1 MLIIQKFGGSSLA
14 GPERLRRAASIISAA
29 RCQGHAVIAVVSAMG
44 DTTDDLLALAH
55 TLTPDP
61 PPRELDALLG
71 TGEQQSAALL
81 AITLDSIGEAA
92 RSLSGAQAGI
102 FATGVHGDGRIALML
117 PRRLLETLNEERVAV
132 VCGFQGLDAE
142 GDLITLGRGG
152 SDTSAVAI
160 AAARRVS
167 ELPLAITFSPG
178 PNTPHEG
185 EKNLKLAAALRADR
199 CEIYTDVD
207 GIYTAD
213 PRVLPEARYL
223 PAIDYE
229 DMLRLAEAG
238 SQVLHDRSV
247 RLAMEQGVTIT
258 LRSSFTGEG
267 GSVVRRLDESE
278 RPPYAGLTRNPE
290 AGTLTLVGRDAGAEG
305 LSRLVLALA
314 EEGLPVLGGTLGEG
328 FLRVQL
334 PNDRLEEGMRLC
346 HRLFLA

>member
-29 RCQGHAVIAVVSAMG
+29 RRQGHAVIAVVSAMG

-102 FATGVHGDGRIALML
+102 FAAGAHGDGRIALLL
-117 PRRLLETLNEERVAV
+117 PRRLLETLDEGRVAV

-160 AAARRVS
+160 
-167 ELPLAITFSPG
+167 
-178 PNTPHEG
+178 
-185 EKNLKLAAALRADR
+185 AAALRADR

>member
-1 MLIIQKFGGSSLA
+1 M
-14 GPERLRRAASIISAA
+14 
-29 RCQGHAVIAVVSAMG
+29 
-44 DTTDDLLALAH
+44 
-55 TLTPDP
+55 
-61 PPRELDALLG
+61 
-71 TGEQQSAALL
+71 
-81 AITLDSIGEAA
+81 
-92 RSLSGAQAGI
+92 
-102 FATGVHGDGRIALML
+102 
-117 PRRLLETLNEERVAV
+117 

-160 AAARRVS
+160 
-167 ELPLAITFSPG
+167 
-178 PNTPHEG
+178 
-185 EKNLKLAAALRADR
+185 AAALRADR

-278 RPPYAGLTRNPE
+278 RPPYAGLTRSPE

>member
-29 RCQGHAVIAVVSAMG
+29 RRQGHAVIAVVSAMG

-102 FATGVHGDGRIALML
+102 FAAGVHGDGRIALML
-117 PRRLLETLNEERVAV
+117 PRRLLETLDEERVAV

-160 AAARRVS
+160 
-167 ELPLAITFSPG
+167 
-178 PNTPHEG
+178 
-185 EKNLKLAAALRADR
+185 AAALRADR

-258 LRSSFTGEG
+258 LRSSFTGGG

-278 RPPYAGLTRNPE
+278 RPPYTGLTRNPE

-314 EEGLPVLGGTLGEG
+314 EEGLPVLGGTLGAG
-328 FLRVQL
+328 YLRVQL

>member
-14 GPERLRRAASIISAA
+14 GPERLRRAASIISGA
-29 RCQGHAVIAVVSAMG
+29 RRQGHAVIAVVSAMG

-102 FATGVHGDGRIALML
+102 FAAGAHGDGRIALLL
-117 PRRLLETLNEERVAV
+117 PRRLLETLDEGRVAV

-160 AAARRVS
+160 AAA
-167 ELPLAITFSPG
+167 
-178 PNTPHEG
+178 
-185 EKNLKLAAALRADR
+185 LRADR

-213 PRVLPEARYL
+213 PRILPEARYL
-223 PAIDYE
+223 PEIDYE

-238 SQVLHDRSV
+238 SQVLHGRSV
-247 RLAMEQGVTIT
+247 RLAMEQGVTVT
-258 LRSSFTGEG
+258 LRSSFTGGG
-267 GSVVRRLDESE
+267 GSVVRRLDEAE
-278 RPPYAGLTRNPE
+278 RPPYAGLTRNPD
-290 AGTLTLVGRDAGAEG
+290 AGTLTLVGREAGAEA

-314 EEGLPVLGGTLGEG
+314 EEGLPVRGGTLGEG

-334 PNDRLEEGMRLC
+334 PGDRLEEGMRLC
-346 HRLFLA
+346 HRLFLAS

>member
-29 RCQGHAVIAVVSAMG
+29 RREGHAVIAVVSAMG

-102 FATGVHGDGRIALML
+102 FAAGAHGDGRIALLL
-117 PRRLLETLNEERVAV
+117 PRRLLETLDEGRVAV

-160 AAARRVS
+160 AAA
-167 ELPLAITFSPG
+167 
-178 PNTPHEG
+178 
-185 EKNLKLAAALRADR
+185 LRADR

-223 PAIDYE
+223 PEIDYE

-247 RLAMEQGVTIT
+247 RLAMEQGVMVT
-258 LRSSFTGEG
+258 LRSSFTGGG
-267 GSVVRRLDESE
+267 GSVVRRLEDSE

-290 AGTLTLVGRDAGAEG
+290 AGTLTLVGREAGAEA

-334 PNDRLEEGMRLC
+334 PGERLEEGMHLC

>member
-29 RCQGHAVIAVVSAMG
+29 RRQGHAVIAVVSAMG

-102 FATGVHGDGRIALML
+102 FAAGAHGDGRIALLL
-117 PRRLLETLNEERVAV
+117 PRRLLETLDEGRVAV

-160 AAARRVS
+160 AAA
-167 ELPLAITFSPG
+167 
-178 PNTPHEG
+178 
-185 EKNLKLAAALRADR
+185 LRADR

-213 PRVLPEARYL
+213 PRILPEARYL
-223 PAIDYE
+223 PEIDYE

-238 SQVLHDRSV
+238 SQVLHGRSV
-247 RLAMEQGVTIT
+247 RLAMEQGVTVT
-258 LRSSFTGEG
+258 LRSSFTGGG
-267 GSVVRRLDESE
+267 GSVVRRLDEAE
-278 RPPYAGLTRNPE
+278 RPPYAGLTRNPD
-290 AGTLTLVGRDAGAEG
+290 AGTLTLVGREAGAEA

-334 PNDRLEEGMRLC
+334 PGDRLEEGMRLC
-346 HRLFLA
+346 HRLFLAS

>member
-29 RCQGHAVIAVVSAMG
+29 RRQGHAVIAVVSAMG

-102 FATGVHGDGRIALML
+102 FAAGVHGDGRIALML
-117 PRRLLETLNEERVAV
+117 PRRLLETLDEERVAV

-160 AAARRVS
+160 
-167 ELPLAITFSPG
+167 
-178 PNTPHEG
+178 
-185 EKNLKLAAALRADR
+185 AAALRADR

-278 RPPYAGLTRNPE
+278 RPPYAGLTRSPE

-328 FLRVQL
+328 YLRVQL

>member
-1 MLIIQKFGGSSLA
+1 MLIVQKFGGSSLA
-14 GPERLRRAASIISAA
+14 GPERLRRAAAIISKT
-29 RCQGHAVIAVVSAMG
+29 RRQGHAVIAVVSAMG

-55 TLTPDP
+55 ELTPTP

-81 AITLDSIGEAA
+81 AITLDSMGEAA

-102 FATGVHGDGRIALML
+102 FAAGVHGDGRIALMF
-117 PRRLLETLNEERVAV
+117 PRRLLETLDAERVAV
-132 VCGFQGLDAE
+132 VCGFQGLNKE

-160 AAARRVS
+160 AAA
-167 ELPLAITFSPG
+167 
-178 PNTPHEG
+178 
-185 EKNLKLAAALRADR
+185 LRAER

-213 PRVLPEARYL
+213 PRLLPEARYL
-223 PAIDYE
+223 PVIDYE
-229 DMLRLAEAG
+229 DMLLLAEAG

-247 RLAMEQGVTIT
+247 KLAMEQGVEIT
-258 LRSSFTGEG
+258 LRSSLTGEG
-267 GSVVRRLDESE
+267 GSVVRRLGEGE
-278 RPPYAGLTRNPE
+278 RPDYAGLTRS
-290 AGTLTLVGRDAGAEG
+290 AADGTLTLVGRAAGADG

-334 PNDRLEEGMRLC
+334 PGDRLEEGMRLC
-346 HRLFLA
+346 HRLFLS

>member
-29 RCQGHAVIAVVSAMG
+29 RREGHAVIAVVSAMG

-102 FATGVHGDGRIALML
+102 FAAGAHGDGRIALLL
-117 PRRLLETLNEERVAV
+117 PRRLLETLDEGRVAV

-160 AAARRVS
+160 
-167 ELPLAITFSPG
+167 
-178 PNTPHEG
+178 
-185 EKNLKLAAALRADR
+185 AAALRADR

-247 RLAMEQGVTIT
+247 RLAMEQGVTVT
-258 LRSSFTGEG
+258 LRSSFTGGG
-267 GSVVRRLDESE
+267 GSVVRRLDEAE
-278 RPPYAGLTRNPE
+278 RPPYAGLTRNAD
-290 AGTLTLVGRDAGAEG
+290 AGTLTLVGREAGAEA

-334 PNDRLEEGMRLC
+334 PGDRLEEGMRLC

>member
-29 RCQGHAVIAVVSAMG
+29 RRQGHAVIAVVSAMG

-102 FATGVHGDGRIALML
+102 FAAGVHGDGRIALML
-117 PRRLLETLNEERVAV
+117 PRRLLETLDEERVAV

-160 AAARRVS
+160 
-167 ELPLAITFSPG
+167 
-178 PNTPHEG
+178 
-185 EKNLKLAAALRADR
+185 AAALRADR

>member
-29 RCQGHAVIAVVSAMG
+29 RRQGHAVIAVVSAMG

-102 FATGVHGDGRIALML
+102 FAAGVHGDGRIALML
-117 PRRLLETLNEERVAV
+117 PRRLLETLDEERVAV

-160 AAARRVS
+160 
-167 ELPLAITFSPG
+167 
-178 PNTPHEG
+178 
-185 EKNLKLAAALRADR
+185 AAALRADR

-278 RPPYAGLTRNPE
+278 RPPYAGLTRNQE

>member
-29 RCQGHAVIAVVSAMG
+29 RRQGHAVIAVVSAMG

-102 FATGVHGDGRIALML
+102 FAAGVHGDGRIALML
-117 PRRLLETLNEERVAV
+117 PRRLLETLDEERVAV

-160 AAARRVS
+160 
-167 ELPLAITFSPG
+167 
-178 PNTPHEG
+178 
-185 EKNLKLAAALRADR
+185 AAALRADR

-238 SQVLHDRSV
+238 SPVLHDRSV

>member
-160 AAARRVS
+160 AAA
-167 ELPLAITFSPG
+167 
-178 PNTPHEG
+178 
-185 EKNLKLAAALRADR
+185 LRADR

>member
-29 RCQGHAVIAVVSAMG
+29 RRQGHAVIAVVSAMG

-102 FATGVHGDGRIALML
+102 FAAGVHGDGRIALML
-117 PRRLLETLNEERVAV
+117 PRRLLETLDEERVAV

-160 AAARRVS
+160 
-167 ELPLAITFSPG
+167 
-178 PNTPHEG
+178 
-185 EKNLKLAAALRADR
+185 AAALRADR

-247 RLAMEQGVTIT
+247 RLAMEHGVTIT

-278 RPPYAGLTRNPE
+278 RAPYAGLTRNPE

>member
-29 RCQGHAVIAVVSAMG
+29 RRRGDAVIAVVSAMG

-55 TLTPDP
+55 ALTPEP

-102 FATGVHGDGRIALML
+102 FAAGAHGDGRIALML
-117 PRRLLETLNEERVAV
+117 PRRLLETLDEERVAV

-160 AAARRVS
+160 AAA
-167 ELPLAITFSPG
+167 
-178 PNTPHEG
+178 
-185 EKNLKLAAALRADR
+185 LRADR

-213 PRVLPEARYL
+213 PRLLPEARYL

-247 RLAMEQGVTIT
+247 KLAMEQGVTIT

-267 GSVVRRLDESE
+267 GSVVRRLEDGE
-278 RPPYAGLTRNPE
+278 RPPFAGLTRNPE
-290 AGTLTLVGRDAGAEG
+290 AGTLTLVGRDAGAAG

-334 PNDRLEEGMRLC
+334 PPERLEEGMRLC

>member
-29 RCQGHAVIAVVSAMG
+29 RRQGHAVIAVVSAMG

-55 TLTPDP
+55 ALTPEP

-102 FATGVHGDGRIALML
+102 FAAGAHGDGRIALML
-117 PRRLLETLNEERVAV
+117 PRRLLETLDEERVAV

-160 AAARRVS
+160 AAA
-167 ELPLAITFSPG
+167 
-178 PNTPHEG
+178 
-185 EKNLKLAAALRADR
+185 LRADR

-213 PRVLPEARYL
+213 PRLLPEARYL

-238 SQVLHDRSV
+238 SQVLHGRSV
-247 RLAMEQGVTIT
+247 KLAMEQGVTIT

-267 GSVVRRLDESE
+267 GSMVRRLEDGE

-334 PNDRLEEGMRLC
+334 PAERLEEGMRLC

>member
-29 RCQGHAVIAVVSAMG
+29 RRQGHAVIAVVSAMG

-81 AITLDSIGEAA
+81 AITLDSSGEAA

-102 FATGVHGDGRIALML
+102 FAAGVHGDGRIALML
-117 PRRLLETLNEERVAV
+117 PRRLLETLDEERVAV

-160 AAARRVS
+160 
-167 ELPLAITFSPG
+167 
-178 PNTPHEG
+178 
-185 EKNLKLAAALRADR
+185 AAALRADR

-314 EEGLPVLGGTLGEG
+314 EEGLPVLGGTLGDG

-346 HRLFLA
+346 HLLFLA

>member
-1 MLIIQKFGGSSLA
+1 MLIVQKFGGSSLA

-29 RCQGHAVIAVVSAMG
+29 RRQGHAVIAVVSAMG
-44 DTTDDLLALAH
+44 DSTDDLLALAH
-55 TLTPDP
+55 TLTPEP

-102 FATGVHGDGRIALML
+102 FAAGAHGDGRIALLL
-117 PRRLLETLNEERVAV
+117 PRRLLETLDEERVAV

-160 AAARRVS
+160 AAA
-167 ELPLAITFSPG
+167 
-178 PNTPHEG
+178 
-185 EKNLKLAAALRADR
+185 LRADR

-213 PRVLPEARYL
+213 PRVLPEARWL

-267 GSVVRRLDESE
+267 GSVVRRLEDGE

-314 EEGLPVLGGTLGEG
+314 GEGLPVLGGALGEG

-334 PNDRLEEGMRLC
+334 SADRLEEAMRLC
-346 HRLFLA
+346 HRLFLS

>member
-1 MLIIQKFGGSSLA
+1 MLIVQKFGGSSLA
-14 GPERLRRAASIISAA
+14 GPERLRRAAAIISRA
-29 RCQGHAVIAVVSAMG
+29 RRQGHAVIAVVSAMG

-55 TLTPDP
+55 ELTAAP

-102 FATGVHGDGRIALML
+102 FAAGAHGDGRIALLL
-117 PRRLLETLNEERVAV
+117 PRRLLETLDEGRVAV

-160 AAARRVS
+160 AAA
-167 ELPLAITFSPG
+167 
-178 PNTPHEG
+178 
-185 EKNLKLAAALRADR
+185 LRAER

-213 PRVLPEARYL
+213 PRLLPEARRL
-223 PAIDYE
+223 GAVDYA
-229 DMLRLAEAG
+229 DMLRLAESG

-247 RLAMEQGVTIT
+247 RLAMEQGVVIT
-258 LRSSFTGEG
+258 LRSAFTGEG
-267 GSVVRRLDESE
+267 GSLVCSLPEEE
-278 RPPYAGLTRNPE
+278 RPAWAGLTRSAE
-290 AGTLTLVGRDAGAEG
+290 EGTMTLVGRASGAAA
-305 LSRLVLALA
+305 LSRLVIAMA
-314 EEGLPVLGGTLGEG
+314 EEGLPVLGGALGEG

-334 PNDRLEEGMRLC
+334 PPDRLEEGMRLC
-346 HRLFLA
+346 HRLFLAGPG

>member
-29 RCQGHAVIAVVSAMG
+29 RRQGHAVIAVVSAMG

-102 FATGVHGDGRIALML
+102 FAAGVHGDGRIALML
-117 PRRLLETLNEERVAV
+117 PRRLLETLDEERVAV

-160 AAARRVS
+160 
-167 ELPLAITFSPG
+167 
-178 PNTPHEG
+178 
-185 EKNLKLAAALRADR
+185 AAALRADR

-290 AGTLTLVGRDAGAEG
+290 AGALTLVGRDAGAEG

>member
-1 MLIIQKFGGSSLA
+1 MLIVQKFGGSSLA
-14 GPERLRRAASIISAA
+14 GPERLRRAAAIISRA
-29 RCQGHAVIAVVSAMG
+29 RRQGHAVIAVVSAMG

-55 TLTPDP
+55 ELTAAP

-102 FATGVHGDGRIALML
+102 FAAGAHGDGRIALMF
-117 PRRLLETLNEERVAV
+117 PRRLLETLDEERVAV

-160 AAARRVS
+160 AAA
-167 ELPLAITFSPG
+167 
-178 PNTPHEG
+178 
-185 EKNLKLAAALRADR
+185 LRADR

-213 PRVLPEARYL
+213 PRLLPEARYL

-247 RLAMEQGVTIT
+247 RLAMEQGVTVT

-267 GSVVRRLDESE
+267 GSEVRRLPEDE
-278 RPPYAGLTRNPE
+278 RPDYAGLTRSAGE
-290 AGTLTLVGRDAGAEG
+290 GTLTLVGRAAGAEG

-314 EEGLPVLGGTLGEG
+314 EEGLPVLGGAIGEG
-328 FLRVQL
+328 FLRVRL
-334 PNDRLEEGMRLC
+334 PPERLEEGMRLC
-346 HRLFLA
+346 HRLFLS

>member
-29 RCQGHAVIAVVSAMG
+29 RRQGHAVTAVVSAMG

-81 AITLDSIGEAA
+81 AITLDSIGEPA

-102 FATGVHGDGRIALML
+102 FAAGVHGDGRIALML
-117 PRRLLETLNEERVAV
+117 PRRLLETLEEERVAV

-160 AAARRVS
+160 
-167 ELPLAITFSPG
+167 
-178 PNTPHEG
+178 
-185 EKNLKLAAALRADR
+185 AAALRADR

>member
-29 RCQGHAVIAVVSAMG
+29 RRQGHAVIAVVSAMG

-81 AITLDSIGEAA
+81 AITLDSIGEDA

-102 FATGVHGDGRIALML
+102 FAAGAHGDGRIALLL
-117 PRRLLETLNEERVAV
+117 PRRLLETLDEGRVAV

-160 AAARRVS
+160 AAA
-167 ELPLAITFSPG
+167 
-178 PNTPHEG
+178 
-185 EKNLKLAAALRADR
+185 LRADR

-213 PRVLPEARYL
+213 PRILPEARYL
-223 PAIDYE
+223 PEIDYE

-238 SQVLHDRSV
+238 SQVLHGRSV
-247 RLAMEQGVTIT
+247 RLAMEQGVTVT
-258 LRSSFTGEG
+258 LRSSFTGGG
-267 GSVVRRLDESE
+267 GSVVRRLDEAE
-278 RPPYAGLTRNPE
+278 RPPYAGLTRNPD
-290 AGTLTLVGRDAGAEG
+290 AGTLTLVGREAGAEA

-334 PNDRLEEGMRLC
+334 PGDRLEEGMRLC
-346 HRLFLA
+346 HRLFLAS

>member
-29 RCQGHAVIAVVSAMG
+29 RRQGHAVIAVVSAMG

-102 FATGVHGDGRIALML
+102 FAAGVHGDGRIALML
-117 PRRLLETLNEERVAV
+117 PRRLLETLDEERVAV

-160 AAARRVS
+160 
-167 ELPLAITFSPG
+167 
-178 PNTPHEG
+178 
-185 EKNLKLAAALRADR
+185 AAALRADR

-278 RPPYAGLTRNPE
+278 RPPYAGLTRN
-290 AGTLTLVGRDAGAEG
+290 
-305 LSRLVLALA
+305 SRLVLALA
-314 EEGLPVLGGTLGEG
+314 EEGLPVLGGTLGED

-334 PNDRLEEGMRLC
+334 PNDRLEEGMHLC

>member
-1 MLIIQKFGGSSLA
+1 
-14 GPERLRRAASIISAA
+14 
-29 RCQGHAVIAVVSAMG
+29 
-44 DTTDDLLALAH
+44 
-55 TLTPDP
+55 
-61 PPRELDALLG
+61 
-71 TGEQQSAALL
+71 
-81 AITLDSIGEAA
+81 
-92 RSLSGAQAGI
+92 
-102 FATGVHGDGRIALML
+102 ML
-117 PRRLLETLNEERVAV
+117 PRRLLETLDEERVAV

-160 AAARRVS
+160 AAA
-167 ELPLAITFSPG
+167 
-178 PNTPHEG
+178 
-185 EKNLKLAAALRADR
+185 LRADR

-223 PAIDYE
+223 PAIDCE

-258 LRSSFTGEG
+258 LRSSFTGAG
-267 GSVVRRLDESE
+267 GSVVRRLDEAE
-278 RPPYAGLTRNPE
+278 RPPYAGLTRNAE
-290 AGTLTLVGRDAGAEG
+290 AGTLTLVGREAGAEA

-334 PNDRLEEGMRLC
+334 PHDRLEEGMRLC

>member
-14 GPERLRRAASIISAA
+14 GPERLRRAAAIISGE
-29 RCQGHAVIAVVSAMG
+29 RRRGNAVIAVVSAMG

-55 TLTPDP
+55 ELTPSP

-81 AITLDSIGEAA
+81 AITLDSIGEPA

-102 FATGVHGDGRIALML
+102 FAAGAHGDGRVTLMF
-117 PRRLLETLNEERVAV
+117 PRRLLETLDAGRVAV

-152 SDTSAVAI
+152 SETSAVAI
-160 AAARRVS
+160 
-167 ELPLAITFSPG
+167 
-178 PNTPHEG
+178 
-185 EKNLKLAAALRADR
+185 AAALRADR

-213 PRVLPEARYL
+213 PRLLPEARWL
-223 PAIDYE
+223 PAVDYE

-258 LRSSFTGEG
+258 LRSSFDGEG
-267 GSVVRRLDESE
+267 GSLVRRLEENE
-278 RPPYAGLTRNPE
+278 RPAYAGLTRNAE
-290 AGTLTLVGRDAGAEG
+290 EGTLTLVGRAAGAEG
-305 LSRLVLALA
+305 LSRLVLTLA
-314 EEGLPVLGGTLGEG
+314 EEGLPVLGGALGDG

-334 PNDRLEEGMRLC
+334 PPERLEEGMRLC
-346 HRLFLA
+346 HHLFLSVS

>member
-29 RCQGHAVIAVVSAMG
+29 RREGHAVIAVVSAMG

-81 AITLDSIGEAA
+81 AITLDSICEPA

-102 FATGVHGDGRIALML
+102 FAAGAHGDGRIALLL
-117 PRRLLETLNEERVAV
+117 PRRLLETLDEGRVAV

-160 AAARRVS
+160 AAA
-167 ELPLAITFSPG
+167 
-178 PNTPHEG
+178 
-185 EKNLKLAAALRADR
+185 LRADR

-223 PAIDYE
+223 SEIDYE

-247 RLAMEQGVTIT
+247 RLAMEQGVTVT
-258 LRSSFTGEG
+258 LRSSFTGGG
-267 GSVVRRLDESE
+267 GSVVRRLEDSE

-290 AGTLTLVGRDAGAEG
+290 AGTLTLVGREAGAEA

-334 PNDRLEEGMRLC
+334 PGERLEEGMHLC

>member
-1 MLIIQKFGGSSLA
+1 MLIVQKFGGSSLA

-29 RCQGHAVIAVVSAMG
+29 RRRGHAVIAVVSAMG

-55 TLTPDP
+55 TLTPSP

-81 AITLDSIGEAA
+81 AITLDSVGEAA

-102 FATGVHGDGRIALML
+102 FAAGAHGDGRIALML
-117 PRRLLETLNEERVAV
+117 PRRLLETLDEERVAV

-160 AAARRVS
+160 AAA
-167 ELPLAITFSPG
+167 
-178 PNTPHEG
+178 
-185 EKNLKLAAALRADR
+185 LRAER

-247 RLAMEQGVTIT
+247 RLAMEQGVEIT

-267 GSVVRRLDESE
+267 GSAVRRLDESE
-278 RPPYAGLTRNPE
+278 RPPWAGLTRSVE
-290 AGTLTLVGRDAGAEG
+290 AGTLTLVGREAGAEG

-314 EEGLPVLGGTLGEG
+314 GEGLPVLGGTLGEG

-334 PNDRLEEGMRLC
+334 PADRLEEGMRLC
-346 HRLFLA
+346 HRLFLE